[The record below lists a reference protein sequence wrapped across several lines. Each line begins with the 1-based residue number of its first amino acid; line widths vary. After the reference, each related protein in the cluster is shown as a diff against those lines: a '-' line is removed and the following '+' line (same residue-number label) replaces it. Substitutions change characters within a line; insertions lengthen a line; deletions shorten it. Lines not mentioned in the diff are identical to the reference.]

1 MCLCALLS
9 LCVLLG
15 STKQLDSIQ
24 AQISQFKNYFPVS
37 ALTDVSRTLNTTQT
51 EIKNILPQINN
62 AEFIRQEPLKCKL
75 AM

>member
-51 EIKNILPQINN
+51 EIKNILPIIND
-62 AEFIRQEPLKCKL
+62 AEFIR
-75 AM
+75 